1 MGAIHSWSLF
11 CKEQQKQKLPPL
23 FKKSNGGRV
32 TEANLLFGIK
42 KGESSEKTN
51 CLFFESKSLASLL
64 FYKRVTRANHSWL
77 LFKMCDFEQKRQ
89 IAYEQ
94 KSQIAYEQKSEFP
107 NLKWANK

>member
-1 MGAIHSWSLF
+1 M
-11 CKEQQKQKLPPL
+11 
-23 FKKSNGGRV
+23 
-32 TEANLLFGIK
+32 LLGIK
-42 KGESSEKTN
+42 KGESIEKTN

-94 KSQIAYEQKSEFP
+94 KSEFP